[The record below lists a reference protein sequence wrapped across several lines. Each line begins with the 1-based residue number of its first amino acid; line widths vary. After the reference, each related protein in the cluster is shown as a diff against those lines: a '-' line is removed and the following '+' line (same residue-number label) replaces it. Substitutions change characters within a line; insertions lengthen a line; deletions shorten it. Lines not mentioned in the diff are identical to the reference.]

1 MAAAALGRGRCGARW
16 KTARR
21 GAGRGG
27 SGSWAEARASGEAAQ
42 ARSGARCG
50 WRQQAGS
57 GERAEGKEGEVGRGE
72 RWRPTR
78 EGEKR
83 ERERELGWAREKRKE
98 RLGPRWKS
106 DFSLRFDLGF
116 K

>member
-1 MAAAALGRGRCGARW
+1 MRREVGDGA
-16 KTARR
+16 ARR
-21 GAGRGG
+21 GRSGERG
-27 SGSWAEARASGEAAQ
+27 SGSWAEA
-42 ARSGARCG
+42 ARRRPRRGGARCG

-57 GERAEGKEGEVGRGE
+57 GERAEGEEGEVGRGE